1 MGKRTNN
8 GFSITGAI
16 GEYIVR
22 CGESGLPLTDRL
34 DGVPKL
40 QVAGMQPLLVTNA
53 ESHSHLTG
61 DIQGDREGNE

>member
-1 MGKRTNN
+1 MG
-8 GFSITGAI
+8 
-16 GEYIVR
+16 

-61 DIQGDREGNE
+61 DIQGIGREMNSGIVYVWPP